1 MFLVVPMATLAF
13 PPRGTLLYREEIHQG
28 ALQLYSVHLLFG
40 CPLWRPSEVVPGPKG
55 AGEPQIMQLVCL

>member
-28 ALQLYSVHLLFG
+28 ALQLYT
-40 CPLWRPSEVVPGPKG
+40 CCLWAPCGDPSEVVPGPKG

>member
-28 ALQLYSVHLLFG
+28 GFAAVHLLFMG
-40 CPLWRPSEVVPGPKG
+40 PFWRTSEVVPGPKG